1 MSSLLSFV
9 GKYWKEIAVAC
20 LLFAVSFLWWKDHKG
35 LVDAYDASVESYEVR
50 IKELKESYQRETERK
65 EAALEEYKE
74 KVYLLESQY
83 MDFKEELALVKEE
96 KVEEYITL
104 RRDNPERLVKE
115 IESKFGFE
123 HAR

>member
-104 RRDNPERLVKE
+104 RRDNPERLVNE

>member
-123 HAR
+123 HVK

>member
-123 HAR
+123 HVR

>member
-83 MDFKEELALVKEE
+83 MDFKEEMALVKEE
-96 KVEEYITL
+96 KVEEYIAL
-104 RRDNPERLVKE
+104 RRDNPEQLVRE

-123 HAR
+123 HVR